1 MQKIFIDSFKSPS
14 VPWPLTSGFELL
26 HYCYFLNNSPQVQ
39 QVDLEFYL
47 SAWIFFC
54 SFQTF
59 VSLKLTSYIGTP
71 SILSVSHWMTVFGKV
86 TFLLERPIFIH
97 LKIMVIYLEPIL
109 IQMKPTP
116 NHLEPIFVHLLA
128 QLSFFQQ
135 QFQLLVNCS
144 TDNWIP
150 FNL

>member
-1 MQKIFIDSFKSPS
+1 MQKLFIDSFKSPS

-26 HYCYFLNNSPQVQ
+26 HYCYFLNHSLQVQ

-59 VSLKLTSYIGTP
+59 VSLKLTSYISTP
-71 SILSVSHWMTVFGKV
+71 SILSVSHWMTVLGKV
-86 TFLLERPIFIH
+86 AFLLERPIFIY
-97 LKIMVIYLEPIL
+97 LKIMVIYLDPIL